1 MNTII
6 IAAGMAALFAGC
18 AFNPES
24 MPIGPKDSAVYVDAG
39 APKTLDMKE
48 NKAKVAVITSL
59 GDYAKDYKQVGET
72 LDSSLNAKLSG
83 FSFFQVVDRKS
94 QAALIQNAV
103 ASGTDPAEAVSGVEA
118 NFVVVA
124 SIASLNVQE
133 HTSPQTRKAQA
144 STSYSA
150 DVVFDFRWISVATK
164 RVVMTESIKKS
175 GGYASSPEG
184 LAAGLG
190 NVAEEAVKE
199 FCAKIAVKYAPPARV
214 LETRGNGAAA
224 RISIGSNYGVAEHTD
239 VCFYEI
245 VDNSDVGGAK
255 RDMRD
260 IAKGKVKRVEAKS
273 AWVEVEN
280 AKETNVR
287 KGVYVRVLGLHKNS
301 ILDSVQNMPGTI
313 LGN

>member
-1 MNTII
+1 MNKII
-6 IAAGMAALFAGC
+6 VAAGMAAMFAGC

-24 MPIGPKDSAVYVDAG
+24 MPIMPPKDTSIYVDPG
-39 APKTLDMKE
+39 AAKTLYTKE
-48 NKAKVAVITSL
+48 SKAKVAVVTSL
-59 GDYAKDYKQVGET
+59 GAYAKDYKQVGET

-103 ASGTDPAEAVSGVEA
+103 ASGADPAESITGVEA
-118 NFVVVA
+118 DFVVVA
-124 SIASLNVQE
+124 RIASLNVQA

-150 DVVFDFRWISVATK
+150 DVVFDFRWISVESK

-175 GGYASSPEG
+175 GGNASSPDG
-184 LAAGLG
+184 LVAGLG

-199 FCAKIAVKYAPPARV
+199 FCAKIAVKYAPEARV

-224 RISIGSNYGVAEHTD
+224 RISIGSNYGVTEHTD

-245 VDNSDVGGAK
+245 VDNSDVGGEK
-255 RDMRD
+255 RDKKD
-260 IAKGKVKRVEAKS
+260 IATGKVKRVEEKT
-273 AWVEVEN
+273 AWVKVKN
-280 AKETNVR
+280 ADETNVR
-287 KGVYVRVLGLHKNS
+287 KGVYVRVLGSHEDWSWIDDL
-301 ILDSVQNMPGTI
+301 LD
-313 LGN
+313 

>member
-1 MNTII
+1 MNKII
-6 IAAGMAALFAGC
+6 VAAGMAAMFAGC

-24 MPIGPKDSAVYVDAG
+24 MPIVSPKDTTVYVDPG
-39 APKTLDMKE
+39 AAKTLYTKE
-48 NKAKVAVITSL
+48 SKAKVAVVTSL
-59 GDYAKDYKQVGET
+59 GAYAKDCKQVGET

-103 ASGTDPAEAVSGVEA
+103 ASGADPAESITGVEA
-118 NFVVVA
+118 DFVVVA
-124 SIASLNVQE
+124 RIASLNVQA

-150 DVVFDFRWISVATK
+150 DVVFDFRWISVESK

-175 GGYASSPEG
+175 GGYASSPDG
-184 LAAGLG
+184 LVAGLG

-214 LETRGNGAAA
+214 LETRGNGMAA

-255 RDMRD
+255 RDMKD
-260 IAKGKVKRVEAKS
+260 IATGKVKRVEEKS
-273 AWVEVEN
+273 AWVEVKN
-280 AKETNVR
+280 AEETNVR

-301 ILDSVQNMPGTI
+301 LLEMPGAL